1 MRFSFLSEEKALR
14 SVGLAFPFKHHKSTY
29 QVSTQAPHHL
39 LPSIRRQLSPVN
51 LTGSHRSG
59 TRLQLQSRRLP
70 LSDATDRVLLSLSP
84 IEFDGSRLSIRGLPF
99 ERVHRKNLR
108 CEAYLP
114 PLKSQISLRQ
124 LTLCFPSLISPSK
137 LHSSP
142 LFSLVGRGVP
152 RQPQDLRPAAGKK
165 GALRLP
171 LPLPHVTFG
180 RFSLPHALW
189 QVHFQRSKT
198 RETSALDSEECLEDV
213 EMLWRP
219 RERVG
224 VPILPPPGQN
234 AHWSPLRWHLQPY
247 GELCNT

>member
-1 MRFSFLSEEKALR
+1 M
-14 SVGLAFPFKHHKSTY
+14 
-29 QVSTQAPHHL
+29 
-39 LPSIRRQLSPVN
+39 
-51 LTGSHRSG
+51 
-59 TRLQLQSRRLP
+59 
-70 LSDATDRVLLSLSP
+70 
-84 IEFDGSRLSIRGLPF
+84 
-99 ERVHRKNLR
+99 
-108 CEAYLP
+108 
-114 PLKSQISLRQ
+114 
-124 LTLCFPSLISPSK
+124 
-137 LHSSP
+137 
-142 LFSLVGRGVP
+142 
-152 RQPQDLRPAAGKK
+152 
-165 GALRLP
+165 
-171 LPLPHVTFG
+171 PLPHVTFG